1 MAMKAI
7 LNRFL
12 RRILRGPF
20 IARLLKACGVN
31 PVHYWLLV
39 DLFGRLSERNEFM
52 TQLGRSGIALKTMAW
67 FYFAF
72 LSALGII
79 LVFARLSVL
88 FYFSIFLGITAM
100 FLLALLI
107 SETNNSLVNPE
118 DGLVLAH
125 QPIDGATYTAA
136 KLSHLARILLY
147 IVPALNAVPALA
159 GLALPGARWFYPFL
173 HMGAAFAV
181 GLLIGL
187 FSCALFGWLIR
198 FVPAP
203 SLKTVGKWTE
213 LIVWMSFIW
222 LPQCFR
228 FVPRLRSSFL
238 WAMPQWLLVVLSIVA
253 AVLIVSSLIMGLR
266 SLSVDYM
273 LRVSSIVHGSAS
285 TASRSRCRRKASAVS
300 GWFGGQPGRAA
311 FNFVLRMMP
320 REWQFIRQAA
330 SIAPLLIFYSI
341 WMAQDVRVSPFSGH
355 FSRWHIFPHVFGLM
369 FYMICNVISY
379 GNNYKGSW
387 IFLLAPAGAL
397 KRFAH
402 GVFGLL
408 WIGFVVVPHLF
419 VLVFLA
425 WLWGPVSAIIFVAY
439 SLAVASFYLG
449 LTLRLIEGVPFT
461 RQPQVSG
468 NYMMLPVLLAASV
481 VMAGAVA
488 LQYFFVF
495 RSILAVL
502 ATTAVVAAAAW
513 FLARSSLRRL
523 AETMRFTLGLVSG
536 ESMFLYQEIIT

>member
-1 MAMKAI
+1 MKAL
-7 LNRFL
+7 LN
-12 RRILRGPF
+12 RILRGRF
-20 IARLLKACGVN
+20 ASRLLKASGVN

-39 DLFGRLSERNEFM
+39 DLFGRLSERSEFM
-52 TQLGRSGIALKTMAW
+52 TQLGRSGFALKTMAW
-67 FYFAF
+67 LYLF
-72 LSALGII
+72 LSALASL
-79 LVFARLSVL
+79 LVPSRPSPALYL
-88 FYFSIFLGITAM
+88 SIFLGMTAM
-100 FLLALLI
+100 LLLALLI

-118 DGLVLAH
+118 EGLVLAH

-147 IVPALNAVPALA
+147 MVPALNAVPALA
-159 GLALPGARWFYPFL
+159 GLALRGVPWFYPFL
-173 HMGAAFAV
+173 HLGAAFAV
-181 GLLIGL
+181 GLLMGL

-222 LPQCFR
+222 LPQSYR
-228 FVPRLRSSFL
+228 LLPRLRSSFL
-238 WAMPQWLLVVLSIVA
+238 LTMPEWLQVVLAVVA
-253 AVLIVSSLIMGLR
+253 VVVIAASLILGLR

-273 LRVSSIVHGSAS
+273 LRVSSIVHGSSSAG
-285 TASRSRCRRKASAVS
+285 SRPRRRRKASAVS

-311 FNFVLRMMP
+311 FKFVASMMP
-320 REWQFIRQAA
+320 REWHFIRQVV
-330 SIAPLLIFYSI
+330 SIVPLLIFYSI

-355 FSRWHIFPHVFGLM
+355 FSRWHIFPHIFGLM
-369 FYMICNVISY
+369 FYIICSVISY

-397 KRFAH
+397 KRFAR
-402 GVFGLL
+402 GVVGLL
-408 WIGFVVVPHLF
+408 WMGLVVVPNLF
-419 VLVFLA
+419 VLVFLV
-425 WLWGPVSAIIFVAY
+425 WLWGAVSAVIFVAY

-449 LTLRLIEGVPFT
+449 LMLRLIEGVPFT

-468 NYMMLPVLLAASV
+468 NYMMLPMLMAASV

-495 RSILAVL
+495 RSVAAVL
-502 ATTAVVAAAAW
+502 ATTAGVAAAAW
-513 FLARSSLRRL
+513 FLTRSSLDRL
-523 AETMRFTLGLVSG
+523 AGTMRYTLGLVSG
-536 ESMFLYQEIIT
+536 ESSFLYKEIIT

>member
-1 MAMKAI
+1 MKAM

-20 IARLLKACGVN
+20 TARLLKACGVN

-52 TQLGRSGIALKTMAW
+52 TQLGHSGIALKTMAW
-67 FYFAF
+67 FYFVF
-72 LSALGII
+72 LSAVGII
-79 LVFARLSVL
+79 LVFARLSL
-88 FYFSIFLGITAM
+88 PFYFSIFLGITAM

-118 DGLVLAH
+118 EGLVLAH

-136 KLSHLARILLY
+136 KLSHLARILFY
-147 IVPALNAVPALA
+147 IVPALNVVPALA
-159 GLALPGARWFYPFL
+159 GLWLPGAPWFYPFL

-222 LPQCFR
+222 LPQGFR
-228 FVPRLRSSFL
+228 FLPRFRSSFL
-238 WAMPQWLLVVLSIVA
+238 LAMPQWLLVVLAVVA
-253 AVLIVSSLIMGLR
+253 AAVIVSSLIMGLR

-285 TASRSRCRRKASAVS
+285 ARRQPRQRRKASTVS
-300 GWFGGQPGRAA
+300 GWFGGQPGSAA
-311 FNFVLRMMP
+311 FKFILQMMP
-320 REWQFIRQAA
+320 REWHFIRQVAA
-330 SIAPLLIFYSI
+330 FVPLLIFISI
-341 WMAQDVRVSPFSGH
+341 WMAQGVGVSPFSRH
-355 FSRWHIFPHVFGLM
+355 FSSWHVFPHIFGLM
-369 FYMICNVISY
+369 FYMICSVISY

-387 IFLLAPAGAL
+387 IFLLASAGAL
-397 KRFAH
+397 ERFAH

-408 WIGFVVVPHLF
+408 WIGFVVVPHLLAF
-419 VLVFLA
+419 AFLA
-425 WLWGPVSAIIFVAY
+425 SLWGAGSTAVFIAY

-468 NYMMLPVLLAASV
+468 NYMMLPMLLAASV
-481 VMAGAVA
+481 VIAGAVA

-495 RSILAVL
+495 RSTLAVL
-502 ATTAVVAAAAW
+502 AATALIAVAAW
-513 FLARSSLRRL
+513 FLARISLRRL
-523 AETMRFTLGLVSG
+523 AETMRFTLGIVSG
-536 ESMFLYQEIIT
+536 ESKFLYQEIIT